1 MKWPRS
7 ASDVV
12 PTIRIPG
19 GVIHATPQKKSSIGR
34 SAEARSAS
42 LDLAASLLLLEQL
55 HQRSKNHRRQR
66 CARLQGPEEAGEAL
80 LDNDLAGKLNVGPNR
95 LAGTGRDLRITLQ
108 AGEHGPRH
116 RSCRSRRGI
125 LGRESGNS
133 LAQ

>member
-1 MKWPRS
+1 
-7 ASDVV
+7 VV

-95 LAGTGRDLRITLQ
+95 LAGTGRDL
-108 AGEHGPRH
+108 A
-116 RSCRSRRGI
+116 SRSRRASTAPAIDPVDQG
-125 LGRESGNS
+125 GAS
-133 LAQ
+133 LDVRAGTVWRSDPED